1 MRISSDRDDL
11 LAQLEARQE
20 EVLDQLNALDAR
32 LEKLLAEFAP
42 PAAAKPQ
49 PLADAA

>member
-1 MRISSDRDDL
+1 MRITADRDDL
-11 LAQLEARQE
+11 LAQLEARQD
-20 EVLDQLNALDAR
+20 EVLSQLDALDAR

-42 PAAAKPQ
+42 PAPSKPQ